1 MVSQGINLCHAAR
14 RQGILEVY
22 QSRARR
28 GGDLQQSD
36 KKCRRDETSKQVSNA
51 EGKKDAAWFSS
62 ADKACEELTNVWRG
76 FRDDLTEV
84 DKRHDNLKPDL
95 EGYRAMLSHY
105 ESPEHLQ
112 FLAAERDSIL
122 KPKPVIVPEVLP
134 PAAWES
140 QDAVAPKRFQTK
152 EVAPKE
158 KTLPEGVLAEEKHAQ
173 DQDAASAL
181 SSMSLKSPKISDLIY
196 SVKLRSFRVASLL
209 FPVESEDKGTTD
221 RMEFVAIHE

>member
-1 MVSQGINLCHAAR
+1 MYQPLSCSKKI
-14 RQGILEVY
+14 GILEVY

-62 ADKACEELTNVWRG
+62 ADKVREELTNVWRG
-76 FRDDLTEV
+76 FRDYLTEV

-112 FLAAERDSIL
+112 SLAAERDSIL
-122 KPKPVIVPEVLP
+122 KPKLVIVPEVLA

-140 QDAVAPKRFQTK
+140 QDAVAPKRFQPK
-152 EVAPKE
+152 EV
-158 KTLPEGVLAEEKHAQ
+158 VRMQ
-173 DQDAASAL
+173 QAL
-181 SSMSLKSPKISDLIY
+181 
-196 SVKLRSFRVASLL
+196 
-209 FPVESEDKGTTD
+209 
-221 RMEFVAIHE
+221 